1 MSNSANED
9 PLSGDFS
16 LDDVLVNSEG
26 ESSSQEPEANT
37 SSSSETGL
45 EQVQGALDLIQ
56 AQLTALSQGI
66 KGSDDP
72 QKPAETPSMPALP
85 RAQSAEAP
93 SSNPVEQ
100 SAPVDNQVHDPF
112 ARSSKPADA
121 DPFANVAPVA
131 KEASSPLSPTPQAEQ
146 PPVEQYQQPPAEQYQ
161 QPPVEQYQQPPAE
174 QYPSIP
180 VEQYQQPPVEGY
192 PPMPV
197 EQPPVEQYQQ
207 PPVEQYPSIP
217 VEQPPVEQ
225 YQQPPVEQYP
235 PMPVEQPPVEQ
246 YPPMPVEQPPV
257 EQYPPMSVEQPPVE
271 QYQQPPVEQYPPMSA
286 QAVPANPDEF
296 DELSLNL
303 PANSPLAQDNLTHDD
318 YQPSYAD
325 IDEGI
330 ADTLDQ
336 QTQTQSTSPQ
346 STRDAPPAVDLLV
359 SIAAHDVETEES
371 HQASQVLTQMREE
384 VVENKRSK
392 RGGKMVLPPL
402 PLDSLVRGTPV
413 IGTVFSPSGGVG
425 KTSTA
430 MNLAAYI
437 ASIGQA
443 MAKKKE
449 ERGETDVR
457 VPRVLVLDGDMVQ
470 GSLALRLKGETEPS
484 IHDLILY
491 LDDRGEQ
498 GMVGTD
504 RWPAYY
510 EQAPAG
516 EKAMREF
523 VMWRTDMPNLN
534 LLAAPEE
541 PDLFYDFGAEEYRE
555 ILQLLGR
562 FYDIIIIDAGTE
574 IVMESQRSWLAH
586 SNEVFMIT
594 APEVDRIYNAAKA
607 ARYIAKSRPHPKD
620 NSPEATKLP
629 PLATREKLSIV
640 MTRYDADSGID
651 PEKAVAEY
659 FSWIPEEQRF
669 FVPDVSHDML
679 LANNR
684 GDFLVLNDPEYAKV
698 IGQLAQHLFAR
709 YSAERQKAISRP

>member
-16 LDDVLVNSEG
+16 LDDVLVNSEST
-26 ESSSQEPEANT
+26 SSSPEEEANT
-37 SSSSETGL
+37 SASSETGL

-66 KGSDDP
+66 KGSVDSQPVD
-72 QKPAETPSMPALP
+72 ETPSMPALP
-85 RAQSAEAP
+85 RAQSAEVS

-100 SAPVDNQVHDPF
+100 SAPADNQVNDPF

-131 KEASSPLSPTPQAEQ
+131 KEAASPLSPPPPQQYQ
-146 PPVEQYQQPPAEQYQ
+146 PSPVEQ
-161 QPPVEQYQQPPAE
+161 
-174 QYPSIP
+174 
-180 VEQYQQPPVEGY
+180 Y

-207 PPVEQYPSIP
+207 PPA
-217 VEQPPVEQ
+217 
-225 YQQPPVEQYP
+225 EQYP

-257 EQYPPMSVEQPPVE
+257 EQYQQPPVEQYQQPPVDPPVEQYPPMPVEPPMEQYPPMPMEPPVE

-336 QTQTQSTSPQ
+336 QTQTQSASPQ

-371 HQASQVLTQMREE
+371 HQASQALTQMREE

-449 ERGETDVR
+449 ERGDTDVR
-457 VPRVLVLDGDMVQ
+457 VPCELLLEHDNHQ
-470 GSLALRLKGETEPS
+470 AKLALRLRVETEPS
-484 IHDLILY
+484 VL
-491 LDDRGEQ
+491 
-498 GMVGTD
+498 
-504 RWPAYY
+504 
-510 EQAPAG
+510 
-516 EKAMREF
+516 
-523 VMWRTDMPNLN
+523 
-534 LLAAPEE
+534 
-541 PDLFYDFGAEEYRE
+541 
-555 ILQLLGR
+555 
-562 FYDIIIIDAGTE
+562 
-574 IVMESQRSWLAH
+574 
-586 SNEVFMIT
+586 EVC
-594 APEVDRIYNAAKA
+594 
-607 ARYIAKSRPHPKD
+607 
-620 NSPEATKLP
+620 L
-629 PLATREKLSIV
+629 
-640 MTRYDADSGID
+640 
-651 PEKAVAEY
+651 
-659 FSWIPEEQRF
+659 
-669 FVPDVSHDML
+669 
-679 LANNR
+679 
-684 GDFLVLNDPEYAKV
+684 
-698 IGQLAQHLFAR
+698 
-709 YSAERQKAISRP
+709 

>member
-16 LDDVLVNSEG
+16 LDDVLVNSEST
-26 ESSSQEPEANT
+26 SSSPEEEANT
-37 SSSSETGL
+37 SASSETGL

-66 KGSDDP
+66 KGSVDSQPVD
-72 QKPAETPSMPALP
+72 ETPSMPALP
-85 RAQSAEAP
+85 RAQSAEVS

-100 SAPVDNQVHDPF
+100 SAPADNQVNDPF

-131 KEASSPLSPTPQAEQ
+131 KEAASPLSPPPPQQYQPSPVEQ
-146 PPVEQYQQPPAEQYQ
+146 YPPMPMEPPPVEQYQK
-161 QPPVEQYQQPPAE
+161 
-174 QYPSIP
+174 
-180 VEQYQQPPVEGY
+180 
-192 PPMPV
+192 
-197 EQPPVEQYQQ
+197 
-207 PPVEQYPSIP
+207 
-217 VEQPPVEQ
+217 
-225 YQQPPVEQYP
+225 PPVEQYP

-257 EQYPPMSVEQPPVE
+257 EQYQQPPVEQYPPMPVEQPPVEQYQQPPVEQYQQPPVDPPVEQYPPMPVEPPVEQYPPMPMEPPVE

-336 QTQTQSTSPQ
+336 QTQTQSASPQ

-371 HQASQVLTQMREE
+371 HQASQALTQMREE

-709 YSAERQKAISRP
+709 YSAERQKAISRS